1 MPANEPYRELQK
13 RLYGA
18 VFAMVSVLLLG
29 GLGYHAL
36 GQGRWSL
43 ADCFYMTVITLSTVG
58 YGEVLPGIEAVPY
71 GRLWTVG
78 LILLGSGTLLY
89 GVSTLTAI
97 IVEGDLK
104 GVLRSRRMQREIE
117 SIKDH
122 IIVCGA
128 GTTGVHAIREL
139 ISTRTPFVV
148 IDRDEGRISELWEE
162 HGPSTLAIHGEAHD
176 DTVLT
181 RAGIERARG
190 VLVMLHEDRDN
201 VYCTLTARSLN
212 PRVRIISKAIE
223 HGAAA
228 KLERAGADR
237 VVSPNFIG
245 GMRLVSEMLR
255 PSVVEFLDTML
266 RGREGLRIEEVRVEP
281 EAKIA
286 GKRIGDTG
294 LNSQAQAL
302 VLAVRTPSG
311 EYRFK
316 PAADFRIDVGMS
328 IVLLAP
334 VEEVLR
340 IRTGIQDGSL
350 SV

>member
-1 MPANEPYRELQK
+1 MA
-13 RLYGA
+13 
-18 VFAMVSVLLLG
+18 SVLTLG
-29 GLGYHAL
+29 GLGYYQL

-58 YGEVLPGIEAVPY
+58 YGEVLGGIEQVPY

-89 GVSTLTAI
+89 SVSTLTAI
-97 IVEGDLK
+97 IVEGDLR
-104 GVLRSRRMQREIE
+104 GVLRSRRMQRKIE
-117 SIKDH
+117 ALADH

-139 ISTRTPFVV
+139 LSTKTPFVV
-148 IDRDEGRISELWEE
+148 LDRDAERLDALREE
-162 HGPSTLAIHGEAHD
+162 HGVDTLVIHGEAYD
-176 DTVLT
+176 DAVLA

-190 VLVMLHEDRDN
+190 VLVMLHDDRDN

-212 PRVRIISKAIE
+212 PKVRIISKAID
-223 HGAAA
+223 HGAVA

-266 RGREGLRIEEVRVEP
+266 RGREGLRIEEIRVEAS
-281 EAKIA
+281 AKIA
-286 GKRIGDTG
+286 GKRINQTT
-294 LNSQAQAL
+294 LHHEEHAL
-302 VLAVRTPSG
+302 VLAIRSEKG
-311 EYRFK
+311 DYRFK
-316 PAADFRIDVGMS
+316 PPIDFQLEVGMS

-334 VEEVLR
+334 VDEVLR
-340 IRTGIQDGSL
+340 IRAGIHDGSL
-350 SV
+350 LT

>member
-1 MPANEPYRELQK
+1 
-13 RLYGA
+13 
-18 VFAMVSVLLLG
+18 MVSVLLLG
-29 GLGYHAL
+29 GLGYHGL

-58 YGEVLPGIEAVPY
+58 FGEVLPGIETVPY
-71 GRLWTVG
+71 ARLWTVG

-117 SIKDH
+117 SLSDH

-128 GTTGVHAIREL
+128 GTTGEHAIREL
-139 ISTRTPFVV
+139 VSTRTPFVV
-148 IDRDEGRISELWEE
+148 IDRDEARLSEVWQE
-162 HGPSTLAIHGEAHD
+162 HGPGTHAIHGEAHD

-181 RAGIERARG
+181 RAGIQRARG
-190 VLVMLHEDRDN
+190 VLVMLHDDRDN

-212 PRVRIISKAIE
+212 PKVRIISKAIE

-281 EAKIA
+281 AARIA
-286 GKRIGDTG
+286 GKSIAETG
-294 LNSQAQAL
+294 LNSQDHAL

-316 PAADFRIDVGMS
+316 PASDFRIEIGMA

-340 IRTGIQDGSL
+340 IRSGIQDGTL
-350 SV
+350 SS